1 MIHIAAAVVFWLC
14 LLVCLYVY
22 FGYPALLW
30 IASRFRTKPVA
41 EADLTPRVSFIVAA
55 CNEENVIARKIE
67 NTLALDYP
75 AALVEII
82 IASNGSTDR
91 TNEIVRR
98 FDNPRVRLLV
108 LEKPGKMEALN
119 QAVQL
124 ATGEILVFT
133 DADFMLDSH
142 TLRLMARK
150 FADPEVGGVS
160 GARKPGIV
168 RKGDA
173 TGEGEGLYVRWDR
186 LQKILESRIGSVYA
200 ADGLLYAIRSTLYVP
215 LDDPNRGDDMT
226 ISTQVPLAGYRLL
239 FEPRATAWEESP
251 IHARSEFRRKARIA
265 NRCTRALLG
274 HGRRLFTAGFYTVE
288 VLSHKVLRHAIP
300 FFLIPMFCASVV
312 LAPHR
317 RFYAIALTGQ
327 VVVYA
332 LGLAGA
338 ALRNTSAGYWKVFSV
353 PYYFCFV
360 NAAAFVGLLQWM
372 TGRGTKAWTTRA
384 LDSAP
389 HRDRD
394 GAAVGIDPASALRVG
409 IVVDGTMLPAWIRRV
424 IEHVRST
431 HHLTRVVFSPT
442 ALPREPFLAR
452 LLGRIDRALFARRS
466 DGLTTLDAT
475 ELLAGV
481 PTDGEVDV
489 LLAFA
494 PCDER
499 SAWRIELEGLE
510 AFVARRPVMTAR
522 IRTGDGVIATTDA
535 RTDPISFRRGRSRL
549 AWRAAA
555 MIEHALRAAPLPRPA
570 ESGSPAE
577 SLTGF
582 RLVRSAGR
590 SFSTLLSQTYRDR
603 YTHEQ
608 WGIAFSWRKGAWHH
622 IVPPKD
628 RLWSDPFVVADG
640 DRAWVFVE
648 EMLFAEGRGGISVLE
663 IHADGSWTEPRRVL
677 ERPYHLSYP
686 CVVRWNGTFH
696 MLPETR
702 EHGTLELY
710 RCTRFPDQWELDTV
724 LMDVAAVDGTLFEVA
739 GRWWL
744 YLATDSGD
752 GAGFDRLWLH
762 HAPAPHGPWS
772 GHIRNPLEC
781 TVIGGRPA
789 GRPFIRDGR
798 LVRATQIGTPSYG
811 RAMQLREIVTLT
823 ADEWL
828 ERHMETISPDWA
840 PGIEGTHT
848 LNVDGDY
855 VVTDALRIL
864 SKT

>member
-1 MIHIAAAVVFWLC
+1 MIHVAAAVVFWLC
-14 LLVCLYVY
+14 LVLCLYVY

-30 IASRFRTKPVA
+30 IASRFRTRPVA

-55 CNEENVIARKIE
+55 CNEESVIARKIE

-91 TNEIVRR
+91 TNQIVRR
-98 FDNPRVRLLV
+98 FDDPRVRLLV

-119 QAVQL
+119 RAVQV

-133 DADFMLDSH
+133 DADFMLDAH

-200 ADGLLYAIRSTLYVP
+200 ADGLLYAIRRTLYVP

-239 FEPRATAWEESP
+239 FEPEATAWEEST

-300 FFLIPMFCASVV
+300 FFLIPMFFASVV
-312 LAPHR
+312 LAPER
-317 RFYAIALTGQ
+317 RFYALALSGQ
-327 VVVYA
+327 SVLYA
-332 LGLAGA
+332 LGAAGA
-338 ALRNTSAGYWKVFSV
+338 LLRRTPAGYWKIFSV

-360 NAAAFVGLLQWM
+360 NAAAFVGLVQWM
-372 TGRGTKAWTTRA
+372 TGRGTRAWTTRA
-384 LDSAP
+384 EN
-389 HRDRD
+389 
-394 GAAVGIDPASALRVG
+394 GAAVSVGPTSTLRVG

-424 IEHVRST
+424 IEHVRSN
-431 HHLTRVVFSPT
+431 HRLTRVVFSPT
-442 ALPREPFLAR
+442 TLPQKRLLDRLLAR
-452 LLGRIDRALFARRS
+452 IDAALFARRP
-466 DGLTTLDAT
+466 DGLTTRDAT
-475 ELLAGV
+475 PLLAGV
-481 PTDGEVDV
+481 PADGETDV

-494 PCDER
+494 PCDEPR
-499 SAWRIELEGLE
+499 AWSIELDGLE
-510 AFVARRPVMTAR
+510 AFVARRPVMSAR
-522 IRTGDGVIATTDA
+522 IRGFDGVVATTNACTDA
-535 RTDPISFRRGRSRL
+535 ISFRRGRSRL

-555 MIEHALRAAPLPRPA
+555 MIEHALRAAPLPAPVETASPRDA
-570 ESGSPAE
+570 VSGP
-577 SLTGF
+577 G
-582 RLVRSAGR
+582 RLQLIHSARR
-590 SFSTLLSQTYRDR
+590 SFASLLRQTYRDHC
-603 YTHEQ
+603 THEQ
-608 WGIAFSWRKGAWHH
+608 WGVAFRWRKGPWHH
-622 IVPPKD
+622 LVPPKD
-628 RLWSDPFVVADG
+628 RLWSDPFVVADR
-640 DRAWVFVE
+640 DHAWVFVE

-663 IHADGSWTEPRRVL
+663 VHADGSWTEPRRIL
-677 ERPYHLSYP
+677 TRPYHLSYP
-686 CVVRWNGTFH
+686 CVVRWGNTLL

-702 EHGTLELY
+702 QNGTLELY
-710 RCTRFPDQWELDTV
+710 RCIHFPDQWERDTV
-724 LMDVAAVDGTLFEVA
+724 LMNVAAVDGTLFETA

-744 YLATDSGD
+744 YSATDSGD
-752 GAGFDRLWLH
+752 GDGFDRLWLH
-762 HAPAPHGPWS
+762 HAAAPHGPWS
-772 GHIRNPLEC
+772 GHARNPLEC

-789 GRPFIRDGR
+789 GRPFLLGGR
-798 LVRATQIGTPSYG
+798 LVRATQIGTPRYG
-811 RAMQLREIVTLT
+811 HSMQLREIVTLT
-823 ADEWL
+823 ADAWV
-828 ERHMETISPDWA
+828 ERESEIIRPDWA

-848 LNVDGDY
+848 LNVDGDFT
-855 VVTDALRIL
+855 VRDALRIR
-864 SKT
+864 KT